1 MGRRRAQKSQCFAK
15 KLGEEYADEFTQIF
29 IEKFILRFA
38 ERFADGVAKKVAEI
52 LTPERL
58 AAAVEARA
66 AEKRVV
72 EAVIP
77 TAFESVTEDDEEPA
91 SVNLDPTN
99 IAFRPRKD
107 KSAAEISNEL
117 VVSVTEQFVKEFQQ
131 QLDTLRKNITAC
143 PNPPLPLP
151 PPVSSIEMFPPPPF
165 HDDGTT
171 TMGVDYNEDDVA
183 AEKRLKQLN
192 IYHKQQL
199 LEVDQ
204 IVKYEHAVIDNDYD
218 EWHDEISSAFKRAR
232 YNHLKSIESY
242 TVKLG
247 YSPYGEG
254 AEEKCASAILEFQEA
269 QLPCRDS
276 EE

>member
-15 KLGEEYADEFTQIF
+15 KLGEAYADEFTQIF
-29 IEKFILRFA
+29 IEKFFLRFA

-72 EAVIP
+72 EEAEV
-77 TAFESVTEDDEEPA
+77 DEEPA

-107 KSAAEISNEL
+107 KSAAEISDEL

-131 QLDTLRKNITAC
+131 QLDTLRKNIIAC

-151 PPVSSIEMFPPPPF
+151 PPVSSIEMFPPLPF

-171 TMGVDYNEDDVA
+171 TTTAVDYNEDDVA

-199 LEVDQ
+199 LEVNQ
-204 IVKYEHAVIDNDYD
+204 IVKYEHAVVDNDYD
-218 EWHDEISSAFKRAR
+218 EWHDEISSALVRAR